1 MKKMLRFARSLFLN
15 DMREFEAMFWSI
27 IFPLI
32 LYFIL
37 TAVFGGMG
45 TSDLSF
51 KMGLVKDEELKG
63 MGTILE
69 QVIDGIS
76 GEDGPFV
83 KEEYDSLENALEDL
97 RTQKLH
103 ILIHIP
109 EGTTAKLT
117 SALMFANLKIGEAEL
132 DVHYISGKQDS
143 ETAASIMEQIIGQV
157 NLEIASRQNPDFK
170 SFEIANDVLTVSE
183 QNEFNYSLYLFPGI
197 LLMMILSVSLF
208 NGPIGLVINKE
219 SGINKKLYSTPLNP
233 YQYFFANFIKI
244 ILTMLTSMVL
254 IYLMAIFVYSVDF
267 RMIING
273 PFIVSVLLSMI
284 VMLGFGMMISS
295 LVKKLSTMIA
305 LAQISLQVLMFLG
318 GLYFPVFDVPIPLK
332 WIVYGIPTT
341 YLVELMRRNLGLN
354 VAPVSQATLYIVPM
368 IWFVAS
374 VFIFAVNFKKVM
386 GYE

>member
-1 MKKMLRFARSLFLN
+1 M
-15 DMREFEAMFWSI
+15 
-27 IFPLI
+27 
-32 LYFIL
+32 
-37 TAVFGGMG
+37 
-45 TSDLSF
+45 
-51 KMGLVKDEELKG
+51 
-63 MGTILE
+63 
-69 QVIDGIS
+69 
-76 GEDGPFV
+76 
-83 KEEYDSLENALEDL
+83 
-97 RTQKLH
+97 
-103 ILIHIP
+103 
-109 EGTTAKLT
+109 
-117 SALMFANLKIGEAEL
+117 
-132 DVHYISGKQDS
+132 
-143 ETAASIMEQIIGQV
+143 
-157 NLEIASRQNPDFK
+157 
-170 SFEIANDVLTVSE
+170 
-183 QNEFNYSLYLFPGI
+183 
-197 LLMMILSVSLF
+197 
-208 NGPIGLVINKE
+208 
-219 SGINKKLYSTPLNP
+219 NP